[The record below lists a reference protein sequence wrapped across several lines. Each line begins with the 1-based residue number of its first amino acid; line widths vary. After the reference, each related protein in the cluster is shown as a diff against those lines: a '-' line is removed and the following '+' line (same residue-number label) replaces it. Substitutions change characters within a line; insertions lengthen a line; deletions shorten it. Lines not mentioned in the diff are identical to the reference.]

1 MTPNDVPGRAITAAS
16 LQPWLIAITAAVEP
30 VRPLPVRPA
39 PAPAE
44 PLRSAA

>member
-16 LQPWLIAITAAVEP
+16 LQPWLTAIATAVEP

-44 PLRSAA
+44 RLRPAA

>member
-1 MTPNDVPGRAITAAS
+1 MTPNDVPGRIVTAES
-16 LQPWLIAITAAVEP
+16 LQPWLLALAPVAEP

-44 PLRSAA
+44 PLRPAA